1 MFKKK
6 STSKRNETVFI
17 TGGSRGLGLVFATL
31 YAKRGARVAICSR
44 TYEDLERAERRIQMV
59 APGAEVHC
67 YLCDVSK
74 RDQVDETIDAIYRE
88 VGPID
93 ILVNNAG
100 VILSSPFEH
109 VDVGDFKDSMN
120 SNLWGMLN
128 TSLSVLPHMVERK
141 QGKILNITS
150 VGGVIP
156 VPHLLAYST
165 AKFGA
170 VGFSTTAALSLR
182 RAGVSVTTAIPGLMR
197 TGSFLHAKFKGEH
210 RAEMSWFSLLSTLP
224 GITLSAE
231 RAAKLMIRACDRGQA
246 FAVIGWPAKLARLGF
261 ALFPNLMIHLMSGM
275 ERLLPHL
282 RGRSAAIADAMP
294 GLRLSTSSETKEGA
308 TIQTESGVRPQT
320 ELGNRAARRWNEV
333 ASDR

>member
-17 TGGSRGLGLVFATL
+17 TGGSRGLGLIFATL

-44 TYEDLERAERRIQMV
+44 TYEDLERAERRIKLA
-59 APGAEVHC
+59 APEATVHC
-67 YLCDVSK
+67 YLCDVGK
-74 RDQVDETIDAIYRE
+74 RDQVDETIEAIYRE

-100 VILSSPFEH
+100 VILSSPFER
-109 VDVGDFKDSMN
+109 VNADDFRDSLN

-128 TSLSVLPHMVERK
+128 TSLAVLPHMVERK

-182 RAGVSVTTAIPGLMR
+182 RAGVSVTTAIPSLMR
-197 TGSFLHAKFKGEH
+197 TGSFLKAKFKGEY
-210 RAEMSWFSLLSTLP
+210 RAEMSWFSVLSTLP

-231 RAAKLMIRACDRGQA
+231 RAAKMMIRACDRGQA
-246 FAVIGWPAKLARLGF
+246 FAVIGWPAKLARIGF
-261 ALFPNLMIHLMSGM
+261 ALFPNLMIHLMGGV
-275 ERLLPHL
+275 ERVMP
-282 RGRSAAIADAMP
+282 RSKDPLESIAAAMP
-294 GLRLSTSSETKEGA
+294 GLKTTPSGEALKGE
-308 TIQTESGVRPQT
+308 TIQTATGLHPQT
-320 ELGNRAARRWNEV
+320 ALGDRAARKWNE
-333 ASDR
+333 ARP

>member
-1 MFKKK
+1 MPKPE

-17 TGGSRGLGLVFATL
+17 TGGARGLGLIFATL
-31 YAKRGARVAICSR
+31 YAKRGAQVAICSR
-44 TYEDLERAERRIQMV
+44 TYEDLERAERRIKLA
-59 APGAEVHC
+59 APEASVHC
-67 YLCDVSK
+67 YLCDVGK
-74 RDQVDETIDAIYRE
+74 RDQVDETIAAIYRE
-88 VGPID
+88 IGPID

-100 VILSSPFEH
+100 VILSSPFER
-109 VDVGDFKDSMN
+109 VNADDFRDSLN

-128 TSLSVLPHMVERK
+128 TSLAVLPRMIERK

-182 RAGVSVTTAIPGLMR
+182 RAGVSVTTAIPSLMR
-197 TGSFLHAKFKGEH
+197 TGSYLKAKFKGEY

-231 RAAKLMIRACDRGQA
+231 RAAKRMIRACDRGQA
-246 FAVIGWPAKLARLGF
+246 FAVIGWPAKLARIGF
-261 ALFPNLMIHLMSGM
+261 ALFPNLLIRLMGGV
-275 ERLLPHL
+275 ERILP
-282 RGRSAAIADAMP
+282 RAGKPVDTIADGMP
-294 GLRLSTSSETKEGA
+294 GLKISLPGEAKKGE
-308 TIQTESGVRPQT
+308 TIQAETGAHPQT
-320 ELGNRAARRWNEV
+320 ALGDRAARKWNE
-333 ASDR
+333 AQS